1 MIESIHITS
10 VATYGTTPAVLDG
23 LSTFNYFY
31 GANGSGKT
39 TISRVIADAVKFPGC
54 KVNWKARLPLE
65 PLVYNRDF
73 VEKHF
78 RAAQELPGIF
88 TLGEQNS
95 AAIDQIEAAKK
106 ESEKLGE
113 SIAGLKK
120 TLEGDDG
127 RGGKIGEL
135 AVAEDSFRDV
145 CWKQKQL
152 HDDKL
157 KMAFEGFRN
166 KAEAFKGK
174 VLAERASNRAEIK
187 TLDYILEKAATVF
200 ADGAVRIDPL
210 STING
215 DSLLTCEQS
224 PVLSKKIIGKSDV
237 DIAAMIQRLGNSDWV
252 RTGLAFLAVN
262 DQVCPFCQQEITNVF
277 EASLTA
283 YFDESFEADSRAVAN
298 LFAKY
303 VADTEALLAAIDVL
317 LVKPSQF
324 LDHVTLVATKKL
336 LESHIEVNRQRL
348 VEKKKEPS
356 RSVELASSEELV
368 RQMVATIADA
378 NKAITEHNKM
388 VANLSNERQT
398 LKDQVWLFL
407 LEDPLRDAVNTY
419 ETKKIELEKT
429 IANLN
434 KQILEKQRAK
444 EEKKEEIRAL
454 ECEVTSIQPTVEA
467 INGLLASFGFH
478 GFSVAPAENKRCY
491 KLLRADG
498 TDAKDTLSEGEKT
511 FVTFLYFYHLLKGSP
526 SESGIT
532 SDRVVVFDDP
542 VSSLDSDI
550 LFIVSTLIRKLCEEI
565 RTGST
570 TVKQVFLLTHNVYF
584 HKEVTFQKSRG
595 GGVLKE
601 ETFWT
606 IRKSRDESQVV
617 RHSSNPI
624 RSSYELLW
632 LDVREARNGNL
643 SIQNSLR
650 RILET
655 YFKMLGGIDLD
666 KIHERFTGNEKLTCR
681 ALLSWVNDGSH
692 SAHDDLYVAVDDTT
706 VTLYL
711 EVFKK
716 IFDSAGHIE
725 HYNMMIVGPPITTG
739 AIRSLP

>member
-1 MIESIHITS
+1 MIDSIQITS
-10 VATYGTTPAVLDG
+10 VATFGTPAVLDR

-39 TISRVIADAVKFPGC
+39 TISRVIADAAQFKTCNIF
-54 KVNWKARLPLE
+54 WKARLPLE

-73 VEKHF
+73 VDKHF
-78 RAAQELPGIF
+78 RASEELPGIF
-88 TLGEQNS
+88 TLGEENAS
-95 AAIDQIEAAKK
+95 AIVRIAAAKK
-106 ESEKLGE
+106 ECEKLAE
-113 SIAGLKK
+113 SITGLKK

-127 RGGKIGEL
+127 RGGKVGEL
-135 AVAEDSFRDV
+135 AVVEDSFRDF

-157 KMAFEGFRN
+157 KVAFEGFRN

-174 VLAERASNRAEIK
+174 ILTERASNNAEIR
-187 TLDYILEKAATVF
+187 TLDYILEKATTVF
-200 ADGAVRIDPL
+200 ADDVERIDPL
-210 STING
+210 APISG
-215 DSLLTCEQS
+215 ASLLTCEQS
-224 PVLSKKIIGKSDV
+224 PILTKKIIGKSDV
-237 DIAAMIQRLGNSDWV
+237 DIAAMIERLSNSDWV
-252 RTGLAFLAVN
+252 RTGRTFLAAN
-262 DQVCPFCQQEITNVF
+262 DKTCPFCQQAITEVF

-283 YFDESFEADSRAVAN
+283 YFDESFEADSRAVAT
-298 LFAKY
+298 LVAKY
-303 VADTEALLAAIDVL
+303 AADSAALLAAINAFPA
-317 LVKPSQF
+317 KPSQF

-336 LESHIEVNRQRL
+336 FESHIEVNRQRL

-368 RQMVATIADA
+368 RQIGTIIADA
-378 NKAITEHNKM
+378 NKAIAEHNKM
-388 VANLSNERQT
+388 VANLSHERKT
-398 LKDQVWLFL
+398 LKDQVWRFL
-407 LEDPLRDAVNTY
+407 LEEPLKEAVSTY
-419 ETKKIELEKT
+419 ETKKNELNKT
-429 IANLN
+429 MANLK
-434 KQILEKQRAK
+434 KQILEKQSAMREK
-444 EEKKEEIRAL
+444 EGEIRTL
-454 ECEVTSIQPTVEA
+454 ECEVTSIQPTIEA
-467 INGLLASFGFH
+467 INGLLASFGFN
-478 GFSVAPAENKRCY
+478 GFSVAPADNKRCY

-532 SDRVVVFDDP
+532 RDRVVVFDDP

-550 LFIVSTLIRKLCEEI
+550 LFIVSTLIRKVCEEI
-565 RTGST
+565 RSGSA

-595 GGVLKE
+595 TGMLNE

-606 IRKSRDESQVV
+606 IRKSKDESQVV
-617 RHSSNPI
+617 RHSCNPI

-632 LDVREARNGNL
+632 LDVREARTGNL

-666 KIHERFTGNEKLTCR
+666 KIHERFTGNEKLACR

-716 IFDSAGHIE
+716 IFESAGHIE
-725 HYNMMIVGPPITTG
+725 HYNMMNAGPSVSTV
-739 AIRSLP
+739 AIRSPL